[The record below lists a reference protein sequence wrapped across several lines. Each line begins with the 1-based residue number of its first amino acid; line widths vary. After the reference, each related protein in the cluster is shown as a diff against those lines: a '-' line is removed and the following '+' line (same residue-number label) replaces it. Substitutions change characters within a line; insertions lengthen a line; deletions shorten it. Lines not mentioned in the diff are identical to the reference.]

1 MFHVKE
7 PVLIYF
13 TGSTYSKVQNMVQL
27 EGAALTRDAVATLS
41 VGKTRQAREQTA
53 KGFFVYGLML
63 GHFRDIASAF
73 AVYGFTPAMRFDTL
87 DFNKKFFAQYNG
99 LYDITVKGDKNA
111 PQSKERSDI
120 WELLKKSFTI
130 DMKLHD
136 DSRVKESELRALQ
149 KFDSANAAVHN
160 VNCAR
165 PAAVPILV
173 LCTYAK
179 LMEGFYNKKPEDR
192 IDPET
197 LMMAQFEGTTSASD
211 KSRDKNIKFKGH
223 NNAFTLS
230 VMDRK
235 PGVTE
240 PRTLMEFFYVVFGSN
255 FRASLGKSERKKHDE
270 KQRKWYNV
278 LESAKK
284 NDGYSLDVDGTIRE
298 GTSDEEDDDEPA
310 EKATTTR
317 TQTLKEAAFWMTY
330 FETIIRIDPRVP
342 HYMKDEINGIK
353 FLPFFRRLTEVRK
366 VKRGKNKAA
375 AEDYVITGPS
385 EEFLMC
391 SSTVGEEV
399 RQAVDDY
406 FQKTRTLDVTAK
418 RGNNDLYVNES
429 QDEEDSEVEKGDNS
443 DGNSSSDEVQH
454 SGKEVDEIE
463 SEGLYETSSSEEE
476 SEDESGSDIDSDESR
491 SGDSDSSGNG
501 EDE

>member
-41 VGKTRQAREQTA
+41 VGKTKQVREQRA

-136 DSRVKESELRALQ
+136 DCRVKESELRALQ

-173 LCTYAK
+173 LCAYAK

-240 PRTLMEFFYVVFGSN
+240 PRTLMEFFM
-255 FRASLGKSERKKHDE
+255 L
-270 KQRKWYNV
+270 
-278 LESAKK
+278 
-284 NDGYSLDVDGTIRE
+284 
-298 GTSDEEDDDEPA
+298 
-310 EKATTTR
+310 
-317 TQTLKEAAFWMTY
+317 
-330 FETIIRIDPRVP
+330 
-342 HYMKDEINGIK
+342 
-353 FLPFFRRLTEVRK
+353 
-366 VKRGKNKAA
+366 
-375 AEDYVITGPS
+375 
-385 EEFLMC
+385 C
-391 SSTVGEEV
+391 SGAISV
-399 RQAVDDY
+399 
-406 FQKTRTLDVTAK
+406 
-418 RGNNDLYVNES
+418 
-429 QDEEDSEVEKGDNS
+429 
-443 DGNSSSDEVQH
+443 H
-454 SGKEVDEIE
+454 H
-463 SEGLYETSSSEEE
+463 
-476 SEDESGSDIDSDESR
+476 
-491 SGDSDSSGNG
+491 
-501 EDE
+501 